1 MAALDAASCSMGAH
15 MSRETLL
22 STRKSMC
29 MAASA
34 HLCDSFAAL
43 VMQAHQGRKPLE

>member
-1 MAALDAASCSMGAH
+1 MAALDAASCSVGAR
-15 MSRETLL
+15 MSRETLP

-34 HLCDSFAAL
+34 HLCDSYL
-43 VMQAHQGRKPLE
+43 LLWSCKPTK